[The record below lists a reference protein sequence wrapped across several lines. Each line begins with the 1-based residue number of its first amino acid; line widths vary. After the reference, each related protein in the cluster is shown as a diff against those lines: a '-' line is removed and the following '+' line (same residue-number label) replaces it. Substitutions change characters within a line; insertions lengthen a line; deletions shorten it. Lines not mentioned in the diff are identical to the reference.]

1 MSQDPLFSEEE
12 LEAARVLFARQAS
25 FLMGAVSVDG
35 LPPGD
40 LPMLL
45 DCVLDYVPASFSV
58 LLYEFVLAGRDTA
71 ST

>member
-1 MSQDPLFSEEE
+1 
-12 LEAARVLFARQAS
+12 
-25 FLMGAVSVDG
+25 
-35 LPPGD
+35 
-40 LPMLL
+40 MLL

>member
-1 MSQDPLFSEEE
+1 MRFGRSLKAFRRPGLWSM
-12 LEAARVLFARQAS
+12 LWMLGVAAVVAGSL
-25 FLMGAVSVDG
+25 

-45 DCVLDYVPASFSV
+45 DCVLDFVPASFSV